1 MVQRFLRDSDIW
13 AEICVEGNRQSP
25 EDLGKKKFNIRNRKC
40 KISETGRAWS
50 SSIRNNANEGKKEG
64 KGEEGGE
71 KEISWGWGGVTVI
84 ASTI

>member
-64 KGEEGGE
+64 KGEE
-71 KEISWGWGGVTVI
+71 
-84 ASTI
+84 ASILIFKLR